1 MKKIAHKQ
9 QAAKNVEIKKGKIQ
23 MVKKNYKGNIEAYK
37 KHSEIPSFYDENMEI
52 QFDTTDQAEV

>member
-1 MKKIAHKQ
+1 
-9 QAAKNVEIKKGKIQ
+9 

-52 QFDTTDQAEV
+52 QFDTTDQAEVQLATIISEN